1 MAEKEGD
8 RPVDV
13 DIMRAAPEEIP
24 AESGDH
30 PAPVL
35 TWVIAAAFVIG
46 VAAVAYI
53 EFRGPGQP
61 ASAPTSR
68 DRALPPDAAAN
79 LGGAAMPV
87 VVPPLD
93 QSDPVVRELVRQL
106 TSHPQVAA
114 WLATDGLVR
123 NFTVVMVNTA
133 DGATPARHL
142 RALRPAAAF
151 SVDTTANGLVLDPR
165 SYRRY
170 DGIASAVASVDA
182 DGAARLYGTLKPR
195 IAEAY
200 KDLGHPDTPVDQPLE
215 RALVALLETPVV
227 EGPIHLHPV
236 KGTGY
241 AFDDPRLESL
251 TDAQKHLLRTGPDNM
266 RAIQGSLRSIALAL
280 GIPASKLPAARTVVA
295 TH

>member
-1 MAEKEGD
+1 MGPEPPAVDAAPKLNGETPGGRMAEEEND

-13 DIMRAAPEEIP
+13 DIIRTPEEMP
-24 AESGDH
+24 TESRDH

-35 TWVIAAAFVIG
+35 TWVLAVAFVAG

-61 ASAPTSR
+61 APVPTTR
-68 DRALPPDAAAN
+68 ADRALPPDAAAN

-93 QSDPVVRELVRQL
+93 QTDPVVRELVRQV

-142 RALRPAAAF
+142 RVLRPAAAF
-151 SVDTTANGLVLDPR
+151 SVDATASGLVLDQR

-170 DGIASAVASVDA
+170 DDIASAIASVD
-182 DGAARLYGTLKPR
+182 
-195 IAEAY
+195 
-200 KDLGHPDTPVDQPLE
+200 
-215 RALVALLETPVV
+215 
-227 EGPIHLHPV
+227 
-236 KGTGY
+236 
-241 AFDDPRLESL
+241 
-251 TDAQKHLLRTGPDNM
+251 
-266 RAIQGSLRSIALAL
+266 
-280 GIPASKLPAARTVVA
+280 
-295 TH
+295 

>member
-1 MAEKEGD
+1 MAEREND
-8 RPVDV
+8 RPVDI
-13 DIMRAAPEEIP
+13 DIIRAPEELP
-24 AESGDH
+24 TESSGR

-35 TWVIAAAFVIG
+35 TWVLAVAFVAVAAA
-46 VAAVAYI
+46 AAYI
-53 EFRGPGQP
+53 AFRGTGQP
-61 ASAPTSR
+61 ASDSATLA

-93 QSDPVVRELVRQL
+93 QSDPVVRELLRQL
-106 TSHPQVAA
+106 TSHPRVAA
-114 WLATDGLVR
+114 WLATDGLIR
-123 NFTVVMVNTA
+123 NFTVVVANTA

-142 RALRPAAAF
+142 RVLRPAAAF
-151 SVDTTANGLVLDPR
+151 SVDTTGNGIVLDPL

-170 DGIASAVASVDA
+170 DEIASALASVDPA
-182 DGAARLYGTLKPR
+182 GAARLYATLKPR

-200 KDLGHPDTPVDQPLE
+200 KDLGHPDTPVDQALE

-227 EGPIHLHPV
+227 QGPIHLHPV

-251 TDAQKHLLRTGPDNM
+251 TDAQKQLLRTGPDNM
-266 RAIQGSLRSIALAL
+266 RVIQGSLRSMALAL
-280 GIPASKLPAARTVVA
+280 GIGESRLPAARTVVE

>member
-24 AESGDH
+24 TESGDH

-79 LGGAAMPV
+79 LGSAAMPV

-106 TSHPQVAA
+106 TSHP
-114 WLATDGLVR
+114 
-123 NFTVVMVNTA
+123 
-133 DGATPARHL
+133 
-142 RALRPAAAF
+142 
-151 SVDTTANGLVLDPR
+151 
-165 SYRRY
+165 
-170 DGIASAVASVDA
+170 
-182 DGAARLYGTLKPR
+182 
-195 IAEAY
+195 
-200 KDLGHPDTPVDQPLE
+200 
-215 RALVALLETPVV
+215 
-227 EGPIHLHPV
+227 
-236 KGTGY
+236 
-241 AFDDPRLESL
+241 
-251 TDAQKHLLRTGPDNM
+251 
-266 RAIQGSLRSIALAL
+266 
-280 GIPASKLPAARTVVA
+280 
-295 TH
+295 